1 METAGQLF
9 SIPTISKQNSTESC
23 KSPEIEHD
31 LKDSILTHRK
41 TFDSSLNALFSNDHE
56 ESQITKARAILGET
70 VAGISDEELLVYLT
84 EFQYLL
90 DEWLDFFEQ
99 QLFEG
104 KTLQQ
109 LEREG

>member
-9 SIPTISKQNSTESC
+9 SIPTISDQYSV
-23 KSPEIEHD
+23 KSEKTSEIEHG
-31 LKDSILTHRK
+31 LNDSILTHRK
-41 TFDSSLNALFSNDHE
+41 TFDSSLNKLFSNDRE
-56 ESQITKARAILGET
+56 DSQIVKARAILGGT
-70 VAGISDEELLVYLT
+70 VAGVPDDELLTYLT

-90 DEWLDFFEQ
+90 DGWLDSFEKQ
-99 QLFEG
+99 IFCG

>member
-1 METAGQLF
+1 MEPSQQLV
-9 SIPTISKQNSTESC
+9 SGPVIADSRQAKSWQ
-23 KSPEIEHD
+23 SPEIEHD

-41 TFDSSLNALFSNDHE
+41 TFDSSLNVMFSNDQE
-56 ESQITKARAILGET
+56 ESQIQKARAILGDT
-70 VAGISDEELLVYLT
+70 VAKVPDDELSVYLT

-90 DEWLDFFEQ
+90 DEWLDIYEK
-99 QLFEG
+99 QLFSG